1 MDIELFR
8 DKAVG
13 EDTELSL
20 NNFHPM
26 PRELECTV
34 SPSSP
39 RNKALIDKYGADN
52 WCDWCTRN
60 WGTKWDVQ
68 AVLEAEGEG
77 YLEYS
82 FQSAWSPPL
91 EWLEKVTWDYPGL
104 SFRLKYEEEGAGLIG
119 VATAEEGN
127 VRNRSIY
134 Y

>member
-1 MDIELFR
+1 MDIQLFKSR
-8 DKAVG
+8 AKG
-13 EDTELSL
+13 EDSDLSL
-20 NNFHPM
+20 NSLYPV
-26 PRELECTV
+26 PEELA
-34 SPSSP
+34 SSP
-39 RNKALIDKYGADN
+39 HSRRKTLIRKYGADN

-91 EWLEKVTWDYPGL
+91 EWLEKVTWDYPEL
-104 SFRLKYEEEGAGLIG
+104 SFRLKYEEEGAGFMG

-127 VRNRSIY
+127 VSNRSIY